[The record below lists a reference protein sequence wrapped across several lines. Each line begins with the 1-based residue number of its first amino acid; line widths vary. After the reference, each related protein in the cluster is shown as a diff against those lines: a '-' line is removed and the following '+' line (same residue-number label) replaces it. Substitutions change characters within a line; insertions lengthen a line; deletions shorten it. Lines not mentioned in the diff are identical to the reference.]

1 MIIIVP
7 IGELMCAM
15 KVLGK
20 PTIDKFGAK
29 HANARGA
36 LRAWVDEVECSIWK
50 TPQDIKA
57 RYSSAS
63 FLAGNVVIFN
73 IRGNQFRLEVR
84 VAYAPGIV
92 RVLNVSTHAEY
103 DKRNKRRKPQSK

>member
-1 MIIIVP
+1 
-7 IGELMCAM
+7 M

-20 PTIDKFGAK
+20 PIIDKFWVK

-36 LRAWVDEVECSIWK
+36 LRAWVDDVECSIWK
-50 TPQDIKA
+50 TPQDVKA

-73 IRGNQFRLEVR
+73 IRGNKFRLEVR
-84 VAYAPGIV
+84 VAYAPGVV
-92 RVLNVSTHAEY
+92 RVLDVSTHAEY
-103 DKRNKRRKPQSK
+103 DKRNKKRKPQSK